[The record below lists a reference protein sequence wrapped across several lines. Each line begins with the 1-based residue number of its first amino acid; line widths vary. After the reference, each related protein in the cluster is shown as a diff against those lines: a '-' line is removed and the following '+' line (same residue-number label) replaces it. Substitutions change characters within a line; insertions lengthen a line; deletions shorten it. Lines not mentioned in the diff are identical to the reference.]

1 MDQTIVT
8 RIFFSLAVFSLLC
21 VAAALLLGMYVGD
34 LHSVMDAGVSDS
46 DRQTII
52 DRAVAHRLAGLA
64 AALVVVLV
72 NSIAVTYFIGTG
84 RWCKEVIERY
94 SLDPE
99 LLTHS
104 KAIKR
109 RAFPWAVSS
118 MLFMVGVVA
127 LGAAADPGTGLPNT
141 AEWVLPHFPGSLAIL
156 GLLGVAYIVLAAN
169 IRAHYDVINQIVTE
183 VRRIRRERGL
193 DV

>member
-1 MDQTIVT
+1 VT
-8 RIFFSLAVFSLLC
+8 RIFFSLAIFSLLC
-21 VAAALLLGMYVGD
+21 VAAALLLGLYVGD
-34 LHSVMDAGVSDS
+34 LHSVIDASLSDS
-46 DRQTII
+46 ERQTII

-84 RWCKEVIERY
+84 RWCKEVVERY
-94 SLDPE
+94 ALDPA
-99 LLTHS
+99 LITRS

-118 MLFMVGVVA
+118 MLLMVGVVA
-127 LGAAADPGTGLPNT
+127 MGAAADPGTGLPNT
-141 AEWVLPHFPGSLAIL
+141 AEWVLPHFLASLAIV
-156 GLLGVAYIVLAAN
+156 GLLGVAYFVLASN
-169 IRAHYDVINQIVTE
+169 IRAHYGVINEIVAE
-183 VRRIRRERGL
+183 VRRIRQERGL